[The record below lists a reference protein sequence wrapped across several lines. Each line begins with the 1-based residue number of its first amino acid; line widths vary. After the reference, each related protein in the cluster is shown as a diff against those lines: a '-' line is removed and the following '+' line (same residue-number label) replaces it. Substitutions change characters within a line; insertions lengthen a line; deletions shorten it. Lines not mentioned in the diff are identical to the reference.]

1 MVNPVS
7 RDVEILHSKYFYLA
21 LIIIITSLLY
31 LWPDFHPERI
41 EVNDHKWF
49 YDLIIHGGYFFVST
63 FLLLLI
69 RLKYNIALIGLL
81 FFLLSVLLELLQ
93 YVSYNRSV
101 DIVDIGWNLTGIVLA
116 VGAFRLVRAL

>member
-1 MVNPVS
+1 MMN
-7 RDVEILHSKYFYLA
+7 SKYFYLA

-41 EVNDHKWF
+41 VVNDHKWF

-63 FLLLLI
+63 FLILLI
-69 RLKYNIALIGLL
+69 RLKYNIALIGLI
-81 FFLLSVLLELLQ
+81 FFLLSVILELLQ

-101 DIVDIGWNLTGIVLA
+101 DIMDIGCNFIGIVLA
-116 VGAFRLVRAL
+116 VGAFRIVRALR